1 MLWNAMWG
9 NCLIWAIPKGQ
20 NLFLFTSVSFKAVGE
35 PRNIAKASHLGYL
48 PQILITPH
56 FVISAANE
64 INIAL
69 LYLPQIRD
77 PANSNSVNS
86 NSNTFRR
93 QRHANNIQTKVTKSS
108 KLFQAYPTTRDWI
121 ETLLIINRILKKFN
135 TNPAISPA
143 NSKYVSFSLEVRVS
157 GQL

>member
-1 MLWNAMWG
+1 MKRDVGKLSHLG
-9 NCLIWAIPKGQ
+9 HPQRSK
-20 NLFLFTSVSFKAVGE
+20 SFFVYFSLLKAVGE
-35 PRNIAKASHLGYL
+35 PRNIAIASHLGYL

-108 KLFQAYPTTRDWI
+108 KLFQAYQND
-121 ETLLIINRILKKFN
+121 
-135 TNPAISPA
+135 S
-143 NSKYVSFSLEVRVS
+143 
-157 GQL
+157 